1 MHYGNKYY
9 DIYYTTSD
17 EDYIEEVINTL
28 NTSLGEYLTFFNLDK
43 LDQKVSIKFYDD
55 IEEFKKYYESVR
67 NQPHKSGHVGITRNN
82 EIHMLSL
89 TERLKERPQDNFDI
103 FLMGVK
109 HELVH
114 ICHIAYK
121 GNNKGSWLAE
131 GLATYLGSPRYEE
144 TLEGCTIEDLQT
156 RSKYKYCYTLTKYLI
171 EHYSHEKVLEYA
183 YDDNLLSRDTG
194 KLLDEAKSYYSKKT
208 K

>member
-1 MHYGNKYY
+1 MHYRDNCF
-9 DIYYTTSD
+9 DIYYTSSD

-28 NTSLGEYLTFFNLDK
+28 NTSLGEYLDFFNLDR
-43 LDQKVSIKFYDD
+43 LDHKVSIKFYDNL
-55 IEEFKKYYESVR
+55 ESFKEYYESVR
-67 NQPHKSGHVGITRNN
+67 NTPHKSGHVGITRNN

-89 TERLKERPQDNFDI
+89 RERLKERPQDNFEI

-144 TLEGCTIEDLQT
+144 TIEGCTLEDLKV
-156 RSKYKYCYTLTKYLI
+156 RSKYKFCYTLTKYLI

-183 YDDNLLSRDTG
+183 ADETLLLEDTR
-194 KLLDEAKSYYSKKT
+194 KILEEAKSYYSKKV